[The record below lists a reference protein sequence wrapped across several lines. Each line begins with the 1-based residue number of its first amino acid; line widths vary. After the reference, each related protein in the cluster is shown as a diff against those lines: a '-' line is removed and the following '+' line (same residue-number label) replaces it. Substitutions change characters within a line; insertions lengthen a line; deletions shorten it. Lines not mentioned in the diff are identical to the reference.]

1 MTRVA
6 GALAIAAPLWK
17 TPPAIIARLNQ
28 ELVRFLK
35 QPDTKE
41 RFFNTGVEAVGSSAE
56 ELAQTVKSEMAKWG
70 RLVKQAGIR
79 E

>member
-1 MTRVA
+1 M
-6 GALAIAAPLWK
+6 
-17 TPPAIIARLNQ
+17 
-28 ELVRFLK
+28 RFLK